1 MLGFVHRASGNATAN
16 HNNNN
21 NTNAKQGSS
30 SEEKMADLSSLEGTG
45 PDTIAA
51 IDASKQLHSSV
62 RTANLETSL
71 RLLSYGADPN
81 YLHPVRNF
89 FFFNFD

>member
-1 MLGFVHRASGNATAN
+1 MLGFVHRGSGNATAN

-30 SEEKMADLSSLEGTG
+30 SDEKMADLSSVEGTG

-81 YLHPVRNF
+81 YLHPVRHF
-89 FFFNFD
+89 FSFKFD

>member
-1 MLGFVHRASGNATAN
+1 MLGVVHRASSNAFAN

-21 NTNAKQGSS
+21 NTSTKQGSS
-30 SEEKMADLSSLEGTG
+30 SEEKMTDLSSLEGTG

-71 RLLSYGADPN
+71 CLLSYGADPN
-81 YLHPVRNF
+81 YLHLVRNLF
-89 FFFNFD
+89 SSI